1 MNLIKIPLAKSC
13 YLLLTEQEYRRA
25 WLRGKRDRRAQ
36 ANDRRQRGEGSLAE
50 MLTPRSENREQQRQG
65 GHDAKKK

>member
-25 WLRGKRDRRAQ
+25 WLRAKRDRRAR
-36 ANDRRQRGEGSLAE
+36 ANDKRRQGEGSLAE
-50 MLTPRSENREQQRQG
+50 TLNAGKEKCNE
-65 GHDAKKK
+65 